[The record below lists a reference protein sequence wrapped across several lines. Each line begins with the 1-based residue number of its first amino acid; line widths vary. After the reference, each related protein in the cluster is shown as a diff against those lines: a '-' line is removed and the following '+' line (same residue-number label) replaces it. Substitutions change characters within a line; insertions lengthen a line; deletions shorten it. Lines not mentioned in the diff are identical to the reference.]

1 MVAANGRPGGV
12 TLVAVLTWIQGFLD
26 VIGGII
32 LLFNVNNPAFEREFG
47 YGDSVLIA
55 GIAAIVIGVVIIVV
69 ARGLLRGS
77 RVSRGIVTVFVLLSL
92 VSAVYVA
99 IAIPAQLAAAIVS
112 GLLSLVVLG
121 LLWSG
126 KAAGFF
132 AKS

>member
-26 VIGGII
+26 VIAGII

-47 YGDSVLIA
+47 YGDAVLIA
-55 GIAAIVIGVVIIVV
+55 GIATIVIGVVIIAV
-69 ARGLLRGS
+69 ARGLLSGS
-77 RVSRGIVTVFVLLSL
+77 RFARGVVTIFVLLSL

-99 IAIPAQLAAAIVS
+99 IAIPAQLVPAIIS
-112 GLLSLVVLG
+112 GLLSLIVLG

-126 KAAGFF
+126 KAANFF
-132 AKS
+132 ANS

>member
-1 MVAANGRPGGV
+1 MGAANGRPGGV

-126 KAAGFF
+126 KAASFF
-132 AKS
+132 ANS

>member
-1 MVAANGRPGGV
+1 MGAANGRPGGV

>member
-26 VIGGII
+26 IVGGII

-47 YGDSVLIA
+47 YGDAVLIA
-55 GIAAIVIGVVIIVV
+55 GIATIVIGVVIVVV

-77 RVSRGIVTVFVLLSL
+77 SVSRAIVTIFVLLSL

-99 IAIPAQLAAAIVS
+99 IAIPAQLVAAIIS

-132 AKS
+132 AHA

>member
-126 KAAGFF
+126 QAASFF
-132 AKS
+132 ANS

>member
-26 VIGGII
+26 VIAGTI

-47 YGDSVLIA
+47 YGDAVLIA
-55 GIAAIVIGVVIIVV
+55 GIATIVIGVVIIAV
-69 ARGLLRGS
+69 ARGLLSGS
-77 RVSRGIVTVFVLLSL
+77 RFARGVVTIFVLLSL

-99 IAIPAQLAAAIVS
+99 IAIPAQLVPAIIS
-112 GLLSLVVLG
+112 GLLSLIVLG

-126 KAAGFF
+126 KAANFF
-132 AKS
+132 ANS

>member
-1 MVAANGRPGGV
+1 
-12 TLVAVLTWIQGFLD
+12 VAVLTWIQGFLD

-126 KAAGFF
+126 KAASFF
-132 AKS
+132 ANS

>member
-1 MVAANGRPGGV
+1 MAATNGRPGGV

-32 LLFNVNNPAFEREFG
+32 LLFNQNNPAFEREFG
-47 YGDSVLIA
+47 FGDSVLIA
-55 GIAAIVIGVVIIVV
+55 GIATIVIGVVIIVV

-77 RVSRGIVTVFVLLSL
+77 RVSRGIVTIFVLLSL
-92 VSAVYVA
+92 VSAVYVM
-99 IAIPAQLAAAIVS
+99 IAIPAQLVPAIIS

-126 KAAGFF
+126 KAADFF
-132 AKS
+132 ANA